1 MSSHCVVTITWT
13 KRISPLFS
21 QFNQSTTRLCVII
34 VALLTLLQTGQ
45 LTSLLPG
52 QLTRTND
59 YKQEQH

>member
-1 MSSHCVVTITWT
+1 MV
-13 KRISPLFS
+13 
-21 QFNQSTTRLCVII
+21 I